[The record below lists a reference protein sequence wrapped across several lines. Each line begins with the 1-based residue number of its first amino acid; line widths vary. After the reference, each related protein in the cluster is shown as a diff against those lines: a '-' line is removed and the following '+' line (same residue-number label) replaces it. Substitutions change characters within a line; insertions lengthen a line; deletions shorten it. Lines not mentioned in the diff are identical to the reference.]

1 MLLLISAFFAG
12 LLPAHAARVASA
24 PGVALKQSDMSSGF
38 KQALA
43 RAISISSFAH
53 DYGVSASTATSKGL
67 VTGYETRFGRP
78 GTTTTGVLNVDDQA
92 YAFRSSG
99 GARWAYKV
107 MLATTGS
114 GRPVTIGRVG
124 DQNNSFVYVQKSKGL
139 SIGAFVILFRRGA
152 YMGLLA
158 GTGVIGRF
166 KTSDILHFAQIM
178 DSRMQRG

>member
-1 MLLLISAFFAG
+1 MLPRRLALWMLLLIPAFSAG

-24 PGVALKQSDMSSGF
+24 SGVALKQSDMSSGF

-114 GRPVTIGRVG
+114 GRPDACASPHSRETATSWRSPADIWWGR
-124 DQNNSFVYVQKSKGL
+124 
-139 SIGAFVILFRRGA
+139 IRAP
-152 YMGLLA
+152 
-158 GTGVIGRF
+158 
-166 KTSDILHFAQIM
+166 
-178 DSRMQRG
+178 SRA